1 MEGQPDPLFVSV
13 FVALLLLAGG
23 AIKKIFTPTSYQ
35 DEPEEEYDVTTTAV
49 YDNADA
55 EKLLEAKIRVLELA
69 IANHTPHIVGDAGP
83 SADAI
88 AKTARIWW
96 DFIALKPDD
105 ESDE

>member
-13 FVALLLLAGG
+13 FVALLLIAGS
-23 AIKKIFTPTSYQ
+23 AIKKIFTPTLYE

-49 YDNADA
+49 YDNAGAD
-55 EKLLEAKIRVLELA
+55 ELLKAKMRVLELA
-69 IANHTPHIVGDAGP
+69 IENHRPHIVSDAGP
-83 SADAI
+83 SAEAI